1 MNILLIN
8 AFGNSSRGKKKFN
21 SFLTLIKKIFN
32 NVSEN
37 SGIDNFN
44 YIIRDPSKLEDYL
57 FNYYSNPT

>member
-32 NVSEN
+32 KVSKN

-44 YIIRDPSKLEDYL
+44 YIIRDHQ
-57 FNYYSNPT
+57 N